1 MESRATWSMRPKPT
15 PPIDAGRSSMTTVD
29 SLHEQW
35 LDAYSDQ
42 IGRARDEVT
51 TPALLLDLDKANR
64 NIATMA
70 AKFRELPAELRPHIK
85 VHKSPQL
92 ARLEVESGAVGVA
105 CATAWEALVMAQSGI
120 DDVLIANQVVHPDKL
135 RAVMDAAR
143 LARLTIA
150 VDDPRNVDQLSA
162 GAIDAGVELE
172 LLIEIDVGMG
182 RCGVRT
188 KEQALALAEHAAG
201 KPGLRL
207 RGMQGYEGHCML
219 EPDQDI
225 RFREARAANAKLV
238 EAVDLLARAR
248 IPVGRRLRGRH
259 RHLFHHRREPAHH
272 RGAGRLVH
280 AHGLL
285 PRAARPRRL
294 RGRPHRARNGDQ
306 PPGKHGRPRRRPQV
320 GRDRLRAPTYWR
332 TTRRVRSATTPR
344 STPSSTSPALRRST
358 SATARRSS
366 PATDRRPST
375 STTCS
380 TWSRTMS
387 SPTSGLSHR
396 ADPVGPRP
404 SRAPSIR
411 RRRCG
416 S

>member
-1 MESRATWSMRPKPT
+1 
-15 PPIDAGRSSMTTVD
+15 MTTVD

-51 TPALLLDLDKANR
+51 TPALLLDLDKAKR

-105 CATAWEALVMAQSGI
+105 CATAWEALVMAQAGI
-120 DDVLIANQVVHPDKL
+120 GDVLIANQVVHPDKL
-135 RAVMDAAR
+135 RAVTDAAR

-162 GAIDAGVELE
+162 AAIEAGVDLE

-188 KEQALALAEHAAG
+188 KEQALAVAEHAAG

-219 EPDQDI
+219 EPDQDV
-225 RFREARAANAKLV
+225 RYREAHAANAKLV
-238 EAVDLLARAR
+238 EAVDFLAEYGFPSDDVSAGGTGTYFITGANPR
-248 IPVGRRLRGRH
+248 ITEVQAGSYTLMDCFHGQLVPGGFEVALTVLGTVISRQGNTVVLDSGRKSVGIDFVLPPLAAYPEGQIRYYAEEHALFDFPGPPPLDLGDSAEILAGYGPTTVNLYDVFHVVENDVVTDIWPVTPRG
-259 RHLFHHRREPAHH
+259 P
-272 RGAGRLVH
+272 G
-280 AHGLL
+280 
-285 PRAARPRRL
+285 RAA
-294 RGRPHRARNGDQ
+294 
-306 PPGKHGRPRRRPQV
+306 
-320 GRDRLRAPTYWR
+320 TF
-332 TTRRVRSATTPR
+332 
-344 STPSSTSPALRRST
+344 
-358 SATARRSS
+358 
-366 PATDRRPST
+366 
-375 STTCS
+375 
-380 TWSRTMS
+380 
-387 SPTSGLSHR
+387 
-396 ADPVGPRP
+396 
-404 SRAPSIR
+404 
-411 RRRCG
+411 
-416 S
+416 